1 MKELWSRILVAVAGI
16 PVLIFLIWQ
25 GSWYFFFLTAVIG
38 LAGQW
43 EIYRM
48 LRQKEARAFELP
60 GYTLTLLLMFCIMQ
74 PSMLPAMLM
83 LLVLQFIL
91 LAEMFR
97 NTASALLNV
106 GATLTG
112 IIYPGLPAAALLWL
126 RIDGGQQGIA
136 HPAAYILTVF
146 VAIWANDTFAYFTG
160 KSLGRHKLFER
171 VSPKKSIEGL
181 LGGIAGTFMVF
192 FTVYYM
198 QWYPLGLEEAIF
210 NSLIVGLT
218 GPAGD
223 LVESWFKRDSGLK
236 DSSQLLAGHGGI
248 LDRFDSLLFVAPFLV
263 ILYTLF

>member
-25 GSWYFFFLTAVIG
+25 GSWYFFLLTAVIG

-60 GYTLTLLLMFCIMQ
+60 GYALTLLLMLYIMQ
-74 PSMLPAMLM
+74 PSTLLAVLM

-91 LAEMFR
+91 LSEMFR

-112 IIYPGLPAAALLWL
+112 VIYPGLLAAALLWL

-160 KSLGRHKLFER
+160 KSLGRRKLFER

-181 LGGIAGTFMVF
+181 LGGVAGTFLVF
-192 FTVYYM
+192 FTVHYM
-198 QWYPLGLEEAIF
+198 QWYPLGLAEAFF
-210 NSLIVGLT
+210 NSLIIGLT

-263 ILYTLF
+263 ILYSLI